1 MTEKIE
7 RLPMTS
13 DYVFK
18 RVFSYEGN
26 EDVLKDFLEAI
37 LNIKINKVVVKNP
50 ELIKNT
56 KKEKSG
62 ILDIKVEINDGTLI
76 DVEMQMKNQENIEE
90 RATTYSGKL
99 IASQLQAGELYKELN
114 KTIIIFILNF
124 NYYKTNSYHN
134 IAKMQFEETS
144 KKAYVDMGYKEEDK
158 IASKYIEMH
167 FIEMPKF
174 RKKNPNTEAKIDQW
188 LWMIDGRE
196 EKVEMAEKENKEVKK
211 AIETLNRIS
220 LDPKERERYE
230 SIIQAEFNRRV
241 SENNFYKKGM
251 EKGIKQKQVEIVKKL
266 LEMHMEIVQIEE
278 ITGLTEKEIKEIQ
291 QETINNSK

>member
-1 MTEKIE
+1 MTEKIA

-37 LNIKINKVVVKNP
+37 LDIKINKVVIKNP

-62 ILDIKVEINDGTLI
+62 VLDIKVEIDNGTLI
-76 DVEMQMKNQENIEE
+76 DVEMQMKNEENIEE

-99 IASQLQAGELYKELN
+99 IASQLQAGEIYKELN
-114 KTIIIFILNF
+114 KTIVIFILNF
-124 NYYKTNSYHN
+124 NYYKTNNYHN
-134 IAKMQFEETS
+134 IARMKFDQS
-144 KKAYVDMGYKEEDK
+144 NKKAYVDMGYKEEQK

-196 EKVEMAEKENKEVKK
+196 EKVEMAKKENEEVKK

-230 SIIQAEFNRRV
+230 SIIQAEFNKKV
-241 SENNFYKKGM
+241 SEQNFYKKGVD
-251 EKGIKQKQVEIVKKL
+251 KGIKQTKIEIVKKL
-266 LEMHMEIVQIEE
+266 LKMNMDIKQIKE
-278 ITGLTEKEIKEIQ
+278 ITDLTEDEIIEIKE
-291 QETINNSK
+291 EN